1 MAIPLYG
8 QNKDGDAL
16 GALSKNV
23 GYKEIS
29 TITAGH
35 ASHTLSEEE
44 GGIILVSAAMASGAV
59 IQLPLATVHNI
70 GLEYRII
77 FAGTM
82 AAAMTIDL
90 KNAGSA
96 VYAGVVHVQR
106 CGNAA
111 GVSDAAAQTV
121 VETTIVTT
129 FAQGEKSLEL
139 DENDVTFGG
148 GIGTDLLF
156 NYVSPDVVFISGN
169 IMVNVAD
176 TAIDA
181 LQATSF
187 TATGWS

>member
-129 FAQGEKSLEL
+129 VAQGEKSLEL

-169 IMVNVAD
+169 IMVNAAD

-187 TATGWS
+187 SATGW

>member
-90 KNAGSA
+90 KNAGAA

-129 FAQGEKSLEL
+129 VAQGEKQLEL

-169 IMVNVAD
+169 IMVNAAD

-181 LQATSF
+181 LQATTF
-187 TATGWS
+187 TGTGY

>member
-23 GYKEIS
+23 GYKEIT

-44 GGIILVSAAMASGAV
+44 GCIIFINCAMANNSV

-129 FAQGEKSLEL
+129 VAQGEKSLEL

-187 TATGWS
+187 TGTGY